1 MHFKKIINNILK
13 DSEIVLF
20 VDMDGVLA
28 SYDFGKPYNF
38 DMKRPLYSNINK
50 IKDVFNKRIDV
61 HILSVCNNDEQV
73 NEKNNWLDKYVDY
86 IAFDNRHIIS
96 KESNPGKT
104 SAQLKLEFLEG
115 FSTCKKIV
123 LIDDDNV
130 VLKVVHKGL
139 KDAIMI
145 QDSELID

>member
-1 MHFKKIINNILK
+1 MHFKKVINNILK
-13 DSEIVLF
+13 ENEIVLF

-28 SYDFGKPYNF
+28 SYDFGKPFNF
-38 DMKRPLYSNINK
+38 GMKRPLYSNINK
-50 IKDVFNKRIDV
+50 IKDVLSEKVDV
-61 HILSVCNNDEQV
+61 HILSICNNDSQIK
-73 NEKNNWLDKYVDY
+73 EKNDWLDKYVDY
-86 IAFDNRHIIS
+86 VIKDNRHIIS
-96 KESNPGKT
+96 KESNKGKT

-115 FSTCKKIV
+115 FNTCKKIV